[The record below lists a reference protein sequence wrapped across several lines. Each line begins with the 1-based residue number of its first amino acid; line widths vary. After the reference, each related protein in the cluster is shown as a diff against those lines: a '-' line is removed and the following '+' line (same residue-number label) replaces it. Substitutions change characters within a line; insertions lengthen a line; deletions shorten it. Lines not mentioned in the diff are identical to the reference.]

1 MSVKVLRPTAVVV
14 SVDDPN
20 DTLPSQGSLCLMTKH
35 YMCISSVPFTIHN
48 LGQIEKA
55 ILALEFLLGLT

>member
-35 YMCISSVPFTIHN
+35 YMCISSGPLHN